1 MPKAPSSSSSHSNG
15 AGFQSAHVLR
25 RNQACHQCRRRKLK
39 CDAKR
44 PCSTCV
50 RSHSYA
56 VAHAPAGAELPPH
69 PDCTFDEVAGNT
81 TPEPL
86 DHPKSRFERL
96 ENRINELEAL
106 LGEKDALSSNG
117 TLYPQPAIARP
128 VHNDPNLF
136 PFGMGAGI
144 PPVGTN
150 GILDFN
156 SFQSESMV
164 SVEAG
169 SSVDFTQFPA
179 SSVNALDNLAGVA
192 SLIGSPT
199 NAHISPTSNSPSMSH
214 QTSSSSTS
222 PDASKFGLV
231 PHAWPKNLPSPDLLR
246 HLVEAFFAFH
256 SYANQLFHGPSF
268 MSSLTL
274 PPTHPAFP
282 CAPILH
288 AICAVGSTYT
298 AVVAPT
304 PPPSSNDFSVYD
316 AFPSKFRAHEHRPDS
331 FAEMQVK
338 FAKET
343 LEQSMFTGKHLF
355 ECTQAQILLCWW
367 YWCNAKWSEAF
378 VACSLALRYAVPCG
392 VNVCPPFNSIAEHL
406 RPASILPPA
415 RTVIEDELRRN
426 AFWLAYAMERTH
438 GSGNGWAIF
447 LDDEDV
453 SQLLPLRQDQFDAGI
468 LVPPSERQWSHDHD
482 VLLTHPE
489 GQTDP
494 FILFIKATMLLS
506 RVKNFNLRFRSNM
519 HKGDPNYQLP
529 PEGAGTGPGG
539 VVTVRDCPAFRD
551 LDQLIG
557 SFRQSFPAHLRNPVD
572 DGIVDPHLYMACTAP
587 HLAHILLHESHAM
600 VGSSTCISSCVIL
613 NASRAILNAV
623 YNITSTSYNLSLL
636 GLFPMICWFMAAR
649 VLVRFLR
656 VAIAS
661 KSEDQIATLQAEVDF
676 FRMVI
681 SRVGEHIPLAQR
693 YDKMLYDFIL
703 QNCGVEYL
711 SPLPDTLPPRREFAA
726 AASVDAEL
734 FDASQMI
741 LNSLLTRIGTGNT
754 PP

>member
-1 MPKAPSSSSSHSNG
+1 MPKVASSSAGHTNP

-69 PDCTFDEVAGNT
+69 PECTFDEVAGST
-81 TPEPL
+81 TPEPF

-96 ENRINELEAL
+96 ESRINELEAL
-106 LGEKDALSSNG
+106 LNEKDTTTG
-117 TLYPQPAIARP
+117 KGDQFQQPAIAHP
-128 VHNDPNLF
+128 VQDDPNLF
-136 PFGMGAGI
+136 PFGLGAGM
-144 PPVGTN
+144 PANAAN
-150 GILDFN
+150 GVLNFDA
-156 SFQSESMV
+156 FQSESMV

-169 SSVDFTQFPA
+169 NGVDLTQY
-179 SSVNALDNLAGVA
+179 SLGTALDNLAGVA
-192 SLIGSPT
+192 SLVGSPT
-199 NAHISPTSNSPSMSH
+199 TAHISPLTNSPSTSN
-214 QTSSSSTS
+214 QAASSSSTS
-222 PDASKFGLV
+222 PDTNKYGLL
-231 PHAWPKNLPSPDLLR
+231 PHAWPKNLPGPDLLR

-256 SYANQLFHGPSF
+256 TYANQLFHEPSF
-268 MSSLTL
+268 MASLSL
-274 PPTHPAFP
+274 PPSHPAFP

-304 PPPSSNDFSVYD
+304 PPPSSIDFSVYD
-316 AFPSKFRAHEHRPDS
+316 AFPSKFRAYEHRPDS
-331 FAEMQVK
+331 FSEMQVK

-343 LEQSMFTGKHLF
+343 LEQSMFTGRHLF
-355 ECTQAQILLCWW
+355 ECTQAQILLTWW

-426 AFWLAYAMERTH
+426 AFWLTYAMERTH

-453 SQLLPLRQDQFDAGI
+453 SQLLPLRQDQFESGI
-468 LVPPSERQWSHDHD
+468 LVPPSDRQWSHDHD

-494 FILFIKATMLLS
+494 FILFIKATMILS
-506 RVKNFNLRFRSNM
+506 RVKNFNLRFRSRM
-519 HKGDPNYQLP
+519 HKGDPMYQLP
-529 PEGAGTGPGG
+529 PDGAGTGPGG
-539 VVTVRDCPAFRD
+539 SANIRDSAAFRE

-557 SFRQSFPAHLRNPVD
+557 SFWQSFPPHFRHPVD
-572 DGIVDPHLYMACTAP
+572 NGIVDPHLYMACTAP
-587 HLAHILLHESHAM
+587 HLAHILLHESHAV
-600 VGSSTCISSCVIL
+600 VGSATCISSCVIL
-613 NASRAILNAV
+613 NASRAVLNML
-623 YNITSTSYNLSLL
+623 YNISSTSYNLSLL

-656 VAIAS
+656 TAIAS
-661 KSEDQIATLQAEVDF
+661 KSEEQISTLQAEVDF
-676 FRMVI
+676 FRMI
-681 SRVGEHIPLAQR
+681 IARVGEHIPLAQR

-703 QNCGVEYL
+703 QNCGDEYL
-711 SPLPDTLPPRREFAA
+711 SPLPATLPPRREFAA
-726 AASVDAEL
+726 AAAVDAEL
-734 FDASQMI
+734 FDTSQMI
-741 LNSLLTRIGTGNT
+741 LNSLLTRVGPSGMT
-754 PP
+754 P